1 MGFDAKAFAAAFAT
15 EIAGGIKERT
25 KEAKEYKE
33 KQEELAQRNLPIFQ
47 KRKAQKDVLLGYART
62 LQKMGAKPKD
72 IMYYMRLGPSAFQ
85 TLHKHIVQKAADYKE
100 ATNGAELSEVAVQSM
115 MKMPEEFEGTIQ
127 EQGFEEFLDKAYRL
141 SSENDKFEAPVT
153 EEISTGNLLK
163 GMLGI
168 GAKERTKQKLRTEKF
183 LGNLS
188 VDQINRVAAQQDF
201 LDPYGGQGMPVLDLT
216 TGPVIID
223 FDTQERI
230 KDSATNKFATATSTI
245 TKTARLVEG
254 YMGQNGITANSLG
267 VEGKDDKAKDA
278 NFTALKSRIA
288 NALVTED
295 ISGLQ
300 SDDEIN
306 IYNEVRD
313 KTKFD
318 TFKSAA
324 GGRVSGDTV
333 KFFGA
338 EVQDLF
344 DKFETKV
351 GSSDTGADKGQGADV
366 AQYPNKAAIVE
377 AIKAGELNAG
387 DVVTTMEK
395 GKIESVDIKEK
406 DVTKYRK
413 VDEEKIDSQD
423 KVATGANK
431 NILTEKEFNDLPD
444 DVGDPPGTMLSPS
457 GRIRDLR
464 NKWFEEYGNTHS
476 TTGKKKTY
484 QQYKNTVDPASSP
497 NPYGQYDLSD
507 LKPGGLG

>member
-62 LQKMGAKPKD
+62 LQNMGAKPEQ

-85 TLHKHIVQKAADYKE
+85 TLHKHITQKAADYKE
-100 ATNGAELSEVAVQSM
+100 ATNGAELSEVAVQKM
-115 MKMPEEFEGTIQ
+115 MEMPEEFEGTIQ
-127 EQGFEEFLDKAYRL
+127 EQGFEEFLDRAYRL
-141 SSENDKFEAPVT
+141 SSENDKFESPVT

-168 GAKERTKQKLRTEKF
+168 GAKERMKQRLKTEKF

-201 LDPYGGQGMPVLDLT
+201 LDPYGGQDMPVLDLT

-223 FDTQERI
+223 QSTRVNIEE
-230 KDSATNKFATATSTI
+230 SATNKFATATNTI

-267 VEGKDDKAKDA
+267 VEGKDDKAKGV
-278 NFTALKSRIA
+278 NFTALKTRIA

-333 KFFGA
+333 KFFSA
-338 EVQDLF
+338 EIQGLF

-351 GSSDTGADKGQGADV
+351 GSSDVGAGDGQKETTTDFASKEEF
-366 AQYPNKAAIVE
+366 NKAILAKQIVP
-377 AIKAGELNAG
+377 
-387 DVVTTMEK
+387 D
-395 GKIESVDIKEK
+395 KEYTYMQNGVLK
-406 DVTKYRK
+406 TKMF
-413 VDEEKIDSQD
+413 SQD
-423 KVATGANK
+423 EVNEFYNMDDKDDSAQVSATGIMSEEQFDA
-431 NILTEKEFNDLPD
+431 LPP
-444 DVGDPPGTMLSPS
+444 DVGNPPGTALSPS
-457 GRIRDLR
+457 GKTRDDR
-464 NKWFEEYGNTHS
+464 NEWFAKYGKTHNRS
-476 TTGKKKTY
+476 GIKKTY
-484 QQYKNTVDPASSP
+484 AQYV
-497 NPYGQYDLSD
+497 SD
-507 LKPGGLG
+507 MTPSKRRR

>member
-85 TLHKHIVQKAADYKE
+85 TLHKHIIKKAADYKE
-100 ATNGAELSEVAVQSM
+100 ATNGTELSEVAVQNM

-168 GAKERTKQKLRTEKF
+168 GAKERTKQKLKTEKF

-188 VDQINRVAAQQDF
+188 VDQINRVASQQDF
-201 LDPYGGQGMPVLDLT
+201 LDPYGGQDMPVLDLT
-216 TGPVIID
+216 TGPVILD
-223 FDTQERI
+223 YDTQERI
-230 KDSATNKFATATSTI
+230 KERATNKYNTATSSV
-245 TKTARLVEG
+245 TKVAPLIESYMAKNGVTADTL
-254 YMGQNGITANSLG
+254 QLG
-267 VEGKDDKAKDA
+267 DA
-278 NFTALKSRIA
+278 DFLSAKSRIA
-288 NALVTED
+288 KALVNED
-295 ISGLQ
+295 ISGLE
-300 SDDEIN
+300 SDEEIN

-313 KTKFD
+313 RAKFD
-318 TFKSAA
+318 TFKDAA

-338 EVQDLF
+338 EVEELF

-351 GSSDTGADKGQGADV
+351 GQSDASTTQRADEADYTEAQFDV
-366 AQYPNKAAIVE
+366 AMENNQIPPGTYKVLSPNGVVQEIKVE
-377 AIKAGELNAG
+377 DDDVNLDQPKDNTN
-387 DVVTTMEK
+387 VVTTQGVM
-395 GKIESVDIKEK
+395 SQ
-406 DVTKYRK
+406 
-413 VDEEKIDSQD
+413 EEFD
-423 KVATGANK
+423 A
-431 NILTEKEFNDLPD
+431 LPD
-444 DVGDPPGTMLSPS
+444 DVGDPPGTMLTPS
-457 GRIRDLR
+457 GATRDAR
-464 NKWFEEYGNTHS
+464 DEWFEKYGDTHS

-484 QQYKNTVDPASSP
+484 QQYRNTVDPASSP
-497 NPYGQYDLSD
+497 NPYGQYNLSD